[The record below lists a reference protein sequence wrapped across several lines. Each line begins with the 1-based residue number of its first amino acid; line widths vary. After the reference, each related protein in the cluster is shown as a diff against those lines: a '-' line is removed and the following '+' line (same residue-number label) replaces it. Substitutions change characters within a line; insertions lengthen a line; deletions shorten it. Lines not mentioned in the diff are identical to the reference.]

1 MRSTRTKVLILVG
14 LLAVWAFIVFLRRPT
29 EPPARSGPAQVGPR
43 AARAAGAASGVPRL
57 KADLIKMPRAP
68 YPSEVQ
74 NIFSSPP
81 PPAPPPQAAPPAAG
95 PATPPPAPPPDPF
108 QEEAKQLRYIG
119 FLQAGNAAT
128 AFLVRGQEVHTVPVG
143 GLVGGRFRV
152 MEVRDDSVLLA
163 SPAGDKEIRLSLASE
178 TGAAPRAPGA
188 PR

>member
-1 MRSTRTKVLILVG
+1 VRSTQTKVLILVG
-14 LLAVWAFIVFLRRPT
+14 LLGVWALVFVLRRPA
-29 EPPARSGPAQVGPR
+29 ESPVRSAPPQAGARPG
-43 AARAAGAASGVPRL
+43 RAAGAGSGIPRL
-57 KADLIKMPRAP
+57 KADLIKVPRAP

-81 PPAPPPQAAPPAAG
+81 PPSPPAQTAGVAG
-95 PATPPPAPPPDPF
+95 PAATPPAPPLDPF
-108 QEEAKQLRYIG
+108 QEEAKQLRYVG

-163 SPAGDKEIRLSLASE
+163 SPAGDKEIRLPLTAE
-178 TGAAPRAPGA
+178 AGVPPRAPGP